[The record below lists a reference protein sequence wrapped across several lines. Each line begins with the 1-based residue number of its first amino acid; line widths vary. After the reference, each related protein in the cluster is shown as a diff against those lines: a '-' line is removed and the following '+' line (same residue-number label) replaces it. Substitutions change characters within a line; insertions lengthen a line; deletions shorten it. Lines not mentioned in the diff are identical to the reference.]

1 MRPVPET
8 ERSVEDAMTN
18 GRSDAV
24 IVDIGADKQYKTK
37 RGVSVYFDKLRYE
50 VQTEKKTVRLGRS
63 EPSAKEILH
72 GISGYVRPGEMLAV
86 MGPSGSGK
94 TTLLNLMAGRL
105 GKPSAGEIL
114 FGGRQRDKKTRR
126 KVAYVT
132 QEDLF
137 FSNLSVKDILTF
149 TARVRLPDTM
159 TRAEKDVRVTEVL
172 KKLNLTKT
180 ADTIIGDGLFKKGI
194 SGGERKRVSIANE
207 LLIDPAVILLD
218 EPTSGLDSNTALT
231 VICLMKNMALEGKTV
246 VSTIH
251 QPSSQMFAE
260 FDKLL
265 LLCEGNT
272 IYFGDAKSAYDYFS
286 SFGLKCPF
294 GYNLADFFLQLL
306 TDEDLNNTEPL
317 KQKLVLHWSEE
328 EKRRQYDHTL
338 IDDSDRR
345 PDGIFL
351 KLKKSVKT
359 VIGTNKPSSGTAQ
372 SGEGDEIWTSED
384 KYVTSWTTQFTNLCW
399 RAFLQKRGSL
409 LETWPIIQVA
419 CTLFLVGLVWWRM
432 PAVEATIQD
441 RIGNLFFTVVFWGF
455 FTMLSATYAFPME
468 KEVIRKDRSAG
479 AYRLSAYF
487 LAKSTMEIPL
497 EIIYPFFFGVIV
509 YWMANLNPNA
519 ARFFIYMLLLLT
531 HVIVSQSAGLAI
543 SAATMNVKKATTL
556 ASIFLLAS
564 MMVAGFYVDTENL
577 PVWIRWLQYVSYVV
591 YSFSAVL
598 VNEVAGV
605 EYPCSEPPTEFRPT
619 NPMPSPCVIAGED
632 VLRTYDIRSDIGI
645 WGNFGVMVG
654 FIFFF
659 RALAYFFLRVFHRKH
674 KTA

>member
-1 MRPVPET
+1 M
-8 ERSVEDAMTN
+8 
-18 GRSDAV
+18 
-24 IVDIGADKQYKTK
+24 
-37 RGVSVYFDKLRYE
+37 
-50 VQTEKKTVRLGRS
+50 
-63 EPSAKEILH
+63 
-72 GISGYVRPGEMLAV
+72 
-86 MGPSGSGK
+86 
-94 TTLLNLMAGRL
+94 
-105 GKPSAGEIL
+105 L

-137 FSNLSVKDILTF
+137 FSNLTVNDILTF

-159 TRAEKDVRVTEVL
+159 TRTEKDARVTEVL

-180 ADTIIGDGLFKKGI
+180 ANTMIGDGLFKKGI

-231 VICLMKNMALEGKTV
+231 VICLMKNMAMEGKTV

-272 IYFGDAKSAYDYFS
+272 VYFGDAKLAYDYFS

-317 KQKLVLHWSEE
+317 KEKLIAHWSEE
-328 EKRRQYDHTL
+328 EKKRQYNHTL
-338 IDDSDRR
+338 VDDTDEHQH
-345 PDGIFL
+345 GL
-351 KLKKSVKT
+351 LHKLTRSVKSV
-359 VIGTNKPSSGTAQ
+359 IGSKHESTKAQ
-372 SGEGDEIWTSED
+372 GAEGDEMWTSED
-384 KYVTSWTTQFTNLCW
+384 KYVTSWTTQFLNLCW
-399 RAFLQKRGSL
+399 RAFRQKRGSL
-409 LETWPIIQVA
+409 LETWPIIQVL
-419 CTLFLVGLVWWRM
+419 CTLFLVGLVWFRM
-432 PAVEATIQD
+432 EAVEATIQD

-479 AYRLSAYF
+479 AYCLSAYF

-497 EIIYPFFFGVIV
+497 EIIYPLIFGVIV
-509 YWMANLNPNA
+509 YWMVELNPGVG
-519 ARFFIYMLLLLT
+519 RFFIYMLLLLT

-564 MMVAGFYVDTENL
+564 MMVAGYYVDTENL
-577 PVWIRWLQYVSYVV
+577 PVWVRWMQYVSYVV

-598 VNEVAGV
+598 VNEVDGA
-605 EYPCSEPPTEFRPT
+605 EYPCSEPPTEFRPEG
-619 NPMPSPCVIAGED
+619 PMPSPCVITGDD
-632 VLRTYDIRSDIGI
+632 VLRTYDIQSGLGV

-654 FIFFF
+654 FILFF

-674 KTA
+674 KKA